1 MLKKFELR
9 NYKNFKDTIVVDF
22 SKVGGYQFGTDCIHD
37 STIGK
42 MLIYGRNAT
51 GKTNLG
57 VAIMNIALTLFT
69 KGRAAEGVFL
79 NADSEEDVACFAYT
93 FQFGT
98 DEVLYR
104 YERLSEFTLE
114 KEELYVNGKE
124 IFKCDFSNGEF
135 EFKGMEYVE
144 AETAVIGRYLQATS
158 MDVDMESVSG
168 QQMPFLRWV
177 VNNVALKTDSILLK
191 LEEYVKHMAFM
202 TVGKI
207 NTYTSK
213 KTYEQFFK
221 VFEDKKELKKF
232 EDFLNYMGVEC
243 KLVSRKLPDGQC
255 ELYFKHNRLVPFFE
269 NASRGTIALM
279 NTYRNFVIRFRSASF
294 IYMDEFDA
302 FYHYEIAENIVKY
315 FKAEYP
321 NCQVIF
327 TSHNTNLMTNR
338 LMRPDCLFILST
350 KGQLTA
356 LCDATERELR
366 EGHNL
371 EKMYISGEF
380 EAYE

>member
-22 SKVGGYQFGTDCIHD
+22 SKVGGYQFGTDCIHNG
-37 STIGK
+37 TIGK

-57 VAIMNIALTLFT
+57 VALMNIALTLFT

-79 NADSEEDVACFAYT
+79 NADSDEDVAYFAYT

-104 YERLSEFTLE
+104 YHRLSEFTLE
-114 KEELYVNGKE
+114 KEELYVNGKK
-124 IFKCDFSNGEF
+124 IFKCDFLNWDYSF
-135 EFKGMEYVE
+135 EGMDYVE
-144 AETAVIGRYLQATS
+144 AETAVIERYLQTTS
-158 MDVDMESVSG
+158 MDDDVENMNG

-177 VNNVALKTDSILLK
+177 INNVALKSDSILLK
-191 LEEYVKHMAFM
+191 LAEYVKYMRFM
-202 TVGKI
+202 TVGNI

-213 KTYEQFFK
+213 NAYEQFFS
-221 VFEDKKELKKF
+221 VFEDKKQLKKF
-232 EDFLNYMGVEC
+232 EDFLNHMGIEC
-243 KLVSRKLPDGQC
+243 KLVSKKLPDGQW
-255 ELYFKHNRLVPFFE
+255 ELYFKYSRLVPFFE
-269 NASRGTIALM
+269 NASRGTISLM
-279 NTYRNFVIRFRSASF
+279 NFYRNYVIRTKNATF
-294 IYMDEFDA
+294 IYLDEFDA
-302 FYHYEIAENIVKY
+302 FCHYEMSENIIQY
-315 FKAEYP
+315 FKEEHP

-380 EAYE
+380 EDYE